1 MLQTQGISGKS
12 TVELRSP
19 LMIVC
24 PIFEQIIVNLSIHLW
39 ELMVLVGDNGSYS
52 LPFMMK
58 VMVCDL
64 HS

>member
-1 MLQTQGISGKS
+1 
-12 TVELRSP
+12 
-19 LMIVC
+19 MIVC

-39 ELMVLVGDNGSYS
+39 ELMVLVGDNDSYS

-64 HS
+64 YS

>member
-1 MLQTQGISGKS
+1 
-12 TVELRSP
+12 
-19 LMIVC
+19 MIVC

-58 VMVCDL
+58 VMACDL